1 MYTFD
6 PDRLAKLDTLRAD
19 GVNPYPMGR
28 TPTLHADE
36 AEGLAAGRETPE
48 ALAELGA
55 EFLFAGRLMFKNEMG
70 KAGFGRVLDGTGR
83 LQIYVKRDV
92 VGEDVFTAWK
102 RLDLGDQI
110 EAAGGL
116 MRTRTG
122 ELTLHVTSLRLL
134 AKCIRSLPDKWHGVE
149 DPELRR
155 RQRYLDLFVNEEARA
170 TFRKRSQIVRHIRTF
185 LEARGFLEVETPMMH
200 AIPGGATARPFQTHH
215 NALDMELFLRVAP
228 ELYLKRLIVGGME
241 RVFEINR
248 NFRNEGIDS
257 THNPEFTMLEF
268 YQAYATW
275 QELAELTEELIH
287 QLVHEVSGAEVLTY
301 QGVEISFA
309 RPFRQ
314 AGYDELVAAALGL
327 PRESVHDLPTLRA
340 AIGEGAPATL
350 GACWERVFDE
360 RVERTLVHP
369 TFVTRF
375 PVELSPL
382 ARRNDAEPEIA
393 DRFELF
399 IAGREIA
406 NAFNELADPVDQS
419 ERFLAQVKTKDA
431 GNHEAMHFD
440 ADYIDALS
448 YGMPPTAGEG
458 LGIDRLVM
466 LLTDSPSI
474 RDVILFPTLRR
485 KE

>member
-6 PDRLAKLDTLRAD
+6 ADRLAKLDTLRAE
-19 GVNPYPMGR
+19 GVNPYPTGR
-28 TPTLHADE
+28 TPTLYAVE
-36 AEGLAAGRETPE
+36 AVRLAAGRETPE
-48 ALAELGA
+48 QLAELGDT
-55 EFLFAGRLMFKNEMG
+55 FCFAGRLMFKNEMG
-70 KAGFGRVLDGTGR
+70 KAGFGRVLDRTGR
-83 LQIYVKRDV
+83 LQVYVKRDV
-92 VGEDVFTAWK
+92 VGEEAFTAWK
-102 RLDLGDQI
+102 RLDLGDQV
-110 EAAGGL
+110 EVVGGL

-122 ELTLHVTSLRLL
+122 ELTLHATGLRLV
-134 AKCIRSLPDKWHGVE
+134 AKCIRSLPDKWKGVE

-155 RQRYLDLFVNEEARA
+155 RQRYVDLFVNEEARD
-170 TFRKRSQIVRHIRTF
+170 TFQKRSRIVRHIRRF
-185 LEARGFLEVETPMMH
+185 LEDRGFLEVETPMMH

-215 NALDMELFLRVAP
+215 NALDMELYLRVAP

-275 QELAELTEELIH
+275 EQLADLTETLLAEL
-287 QLVHEVSGAEVLTY
+287 VVEVAGGDTLNY
-301 QGVEISFA
+301 QGREISFA
-309 RPFRQ
+309 RPFRRV
-314 AGYDELVAAALGL
+314 GYDELVAEALGL
-327 PRESVHDLPTLRA
+327 DRAAVHDLAALRA
-340 AIGEGAPATL
+340 AIGPSAPATL

-360 RVERTLVHP
+360 HVEAKLVNP

-375 PVELSPL
+375 PVEISPL
-382 ARRNDAEPEIA
+382 ARRNDVEPDIA

-406 NAFNELADPVDQS
+406 NAFNELADPVDQAA
-419 ERFLAQVKTKDA
+419 RFEAQARSKDA
-431 GNHEAMHFD
+431 GNDEAMHFD
-440 ADYIDALS
+440 ADYVDALC

-458 LGIDRLVM
+458 LGIDRVVM

-485 KE
+485 KD

>member
-6 PDRLAKLDTLRAD
+6 PDRLAKLETLRQD
-19 GVNPYPMGR
+19 GVNPYPMGKA
-28 TPTLHADE
+28 PTLYAAQ
-36 AEGLAAGRETPE
+36 AETLAAGCETPE
-48 ALAELGA
+48 ALEALGA
-55 EFLFAGRLMFKNEMG
+55 DFRFAGRLMFKNEMG
-70 KAGFGRVLDGTGR
+70 KAGFGRVLDRTGR
-83 LQIYVKRDV
+83 LQIYVRRDD
-92 VGEDVFTAWK
+92 VGEENFLAWK

-110 EAAGGL
+110 EAVGGL

-122 ELTLHVTSLRLL
+122 ELSLKVTSLRLV

-149 DPELRR
+149 DPEVRR
-155 RQRYLDLFVNEEARA
+155 RQRYLDLFVNDEARV
-170 TFRKRSQIVRHIRTF
+170 TFQKRSRIVRHIRNF

-248 NFRNEGIDS
+248 NFRNEGIS
-257 THNPEFTMLEF
+257 PRHNPEFTMMEF

-275 QELAELTEELIH
+275 QELADLTEELIH
-287 QLVHEVSGAEVLTY
+287 ELVVEVSGGDNLTY
-301 QGVEISFA
+301 QGTEISFA
-309 RPFRQ
+309 RPFRR
-314 AGYDELVAAALGL
+314 AGYDELVAEALGV
-327 PRESVHDLPTLRA
+327 PVATVHDLAAIRA

-360 RVERTLVHP
+360 KVESTLVHP

-375 PVELSPL
+375 PIEISPL
-382 ARRNDAEPEIA
+382 ARRNDAEPDIA

-406 NAFNELADPVDQS
+406 NAFNELADPVDQA
-419 ERFLAQVKTKDA
+419 ERFLSQVRAKDA

-448 YGMPPTAGEG
+448 FGMPPTAGEG

-466 LLTDSPSI
+466 LLTDSASI